1 MMKIFYLFVISLI
14 AFFSSLHAGILHDKL
29 FESDES
35 TSTLTFGKEVT
46 VSKETIYGAH
56 PKQTFD
62 VYAPKKSGTLLPVI
76 FMVHGGAWKMGDKT
90 SNSVVKNKVDYW
102 VKKGFIVISTNY
114 RLLPEA
120 SVLEQ
125 ASDIQL
131 ALKTAQMYAASWGGD
146 KDKFILMGH
155 SAGAHLISLVATK
168 ASLPILGAISLDS
181 AALDVETIM
190 QSKHMRL
197 YDDAFGKNPA
207 SWKALS
213 PFSNLEKGAKPY
225 LLVCSTKRDD
235 SCAQADAFASKA
247 KTLGVHAR
255 VLHQNM
261 THKEINAALGSD
273 IAYTQN
279 VHTFITTLLSQ

>member
-1 MMKIFYLFVISLI
+1 M
-14 AFFSSLHAGILHDKL
+14 
-29 FESDES
+29 
-35 TSTLTFGKEVT
+35 
-46 VSKETIYGAH
+46 
-56 PKQTFD
+56 
-62 VYAPKKSGTLLPVI
+62 
-76 FMVHGGAWKMGDKT
+76 
-90 SNSVVKNKVDYW
+90 
-102 VKKGFIVISTNY
+102 
-114 RLLPEA
+114 PEA

-181 AALDVETIM
+181 AALDVETLM